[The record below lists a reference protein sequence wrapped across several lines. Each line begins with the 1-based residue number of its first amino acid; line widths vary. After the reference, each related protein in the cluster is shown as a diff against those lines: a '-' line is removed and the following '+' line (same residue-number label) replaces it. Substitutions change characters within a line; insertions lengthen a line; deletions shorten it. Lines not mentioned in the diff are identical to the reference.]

1 MQMTLPQVAQS
12 LLQWRNSTRVEE
24 LISKSGGVQF
34 QATPAIVDILKQFG
48 ASSKLI
54 SMIPPPVTPPPPPQ
68 PPAPK
73 MAGPLTVVCEP
84 KDCVV
89 AVEDKYEGST
99 DHNRK
104 TVNGLQPGD
113 VTVQIFADG
122 YEHLTRRI
130 ALQEGKPA
138 EEKFQLKP
146 SMLVRQNTAKT
157 AVLEAVTS
165 LGGVDGLVDLSD
177 IEVDGTVQW
186 TDSDNYNQQWTV
198 NFNRH
203 PGKNLSAT
211 FKSTDG
217 QCTASIQGQTSK
229 QDCRAGLRNG
239 GDKVA
244 KQATSLFL
252 SYQIQDVLRAL
263 LQRPLIASE
272 SDDKSIESSDKDDS
286 YVLTLNGDGF
296 PTDLIYRIG
305 DEPPIQVKY
314 SNYST
319 VNKARYPRQIS
330 VGRPGSSPTWVF
342 QLKNVHSRIV
352 RSQ

>member
-1 MQMTLPQVAQS
+1 MTLAKVVES
-12 LLQWRNSTRVEE
+12 LVTWKNSTRVED
-24 LISKSGGVQF
+24 LISKSGPVQF
-34 QATPAIVDILKQFG
+34 QATPANVELLKSLG
-48 ASSKLI
+48 ASPKLI
-54 SMIPPPVTPPPPPQ
+54 SLIPPPVAPPPPPQ

-73 MAGPLTVVCEP
+73 IGGPLTIVCEP
-84 KDCVV
+84 QDCIV
-89 AVEDKYEGST
+89 AVDDKYEGPT
-99 DHNRK
+99 EHNRK
-104 TVNGLQPGD
+104 TVSGLHAGD

-122 YEHLTRRI
+122 YDHLTRRI
-130 ALQEGKPA
+130 PLQEGKPA

-146 SMLVRQNTAKT
+146 GMVVRQNNAKASVLG
-157 AVLEAVTS
+157 AVAS
-165 LGGVDGLVDLSD
+165 LGGLDGLVDLSD

-186 TDSDNYNQQWTV
+186 TDSDSDVQQWTV

-217 QCTASIQGQTSK
+217 QCTASIQGQTAK
-229 QDCRAGLRNG
+229 QECRAGLRNG

-252 SYQIQDVLRAL
+252 SYQIQDVLRTL
-263 LQRPLIASE
+263 LQRPLMTSE
-272 SDDKSIESSDKDDS
+272 SDDKSIESADKEDS
-286 YVLTLNGDGF
+286 YVLTVDSDGF
-296 PTDLIYRIG
+296 PTDLLYRIG
-305 DEPPIQVKY
+305 DDQPIQVRY

-319 VNKARYPRQIS
+319 VNKAHYPRRIS
-330 VGRPGSSPTWVF
+330 VGRPGSAPTWVF

>member
-1 MQMTLPQVAQS
+1 
-12 LLQWRNSTRVEE
+12 
-24 LISKSGGVQF
+24 
-34 QATPAIVDILKQFG
+34 
-48 ASSKLI
+48 
-54 SMIPPPVTPPPPPQ
+54 
-68 PPAPK
+68 
-73 MAGPLTVVCEP
+73 
-84 KDCVV
+84 
-89 AVEDKYEGST
+89 
-99 DHNRK
+99 
-104 TVNGLQPGD
+104 

-130 ALQEGKPA
+130 PLQEGKPA

-146 SMLVRQNTAKT
+146 TMVARQNSAKT
-157 AVLEAVTS
+157 SVLEAVAS
-165 LGGVDGLVDLSD
+165 LGGLDGLVDLSD
-177 IEVDGTVQW
+177 IGVDGTVQW
-186 TDSDNYNQQWTV
+186 TDSDSYVQQWTV

-217 QCTASIQGQTSK
+217 QCTASIQGQTAK
-229 QDCRAGLRNG
+229 QDCRAGLKNG

-252 SYQIQDVLRAL
+252 SYQVQDVLRAL
-263 LQRPLIASE
+263 LQRPLVTSE
-272 SDDKSIESSDKDDS
+272 SDDKSIESADKDDS
-286 YVLTLNGDGF
+286 YVLTVNSDGF

-305 DEPPIQVKY
+305 EEQPIQVRY

-319 VNKARYPRQIS
+319 VNKAHYPRQIS
-330 VGRPGSSPTWVF
+330 VGRPGSAPTWVF